1 MTKMVLV
8 GTPAVTPVAVA
19 PVVTSMAVTTATVA
33 PVVVEPLKTATIA
46 PAEKYK
52 GPYGP
57 QSKSLHCSSYGVL

>member
-19 PVVTSMAVTTATVA
+19 PVVTPMTVTTATVA
-33 PVVVEPLKTATIA
+33 PVVVEPLKTATSV
-46 PAEKYK
+46 PTEKYK

-57 QSKSLHCSSYGVL
+57 QTKSLHCTSYGVL

>member
-1 MTKMVLV
+1 MTKTVLV

-19 PVVTSMAVTTATVA
+19 PVVTPVTTATVA

-57 QSKSLHCSSYGVL
+57 QSKFLHCSSYGVL